1 MSTALPSL
9 LIFISLI
16 ASVLLGMALRRVLPE
31 HHLSSDTHDTV
42 KLSMGLVATTAALV
56 LGLLIASAKDNYDK
70 EAAGVTEIAA
80 KVIFLDRLLANFG
93 PAAKDTRQLV
103 KKMVQR
109 VGDQMWPENSSAAA
123 QLDPTAARAETIL
136 IAIQNL
142 TPTSDLQTTVKSQ
155 ALSTLFDLGQARWQE
170 FEQARSTISKP
181 LLLIL
186 TFWLVVLFSSFGMF
200 APGNGTAL
208 AALFTAAAAVAIAV
222 FLMIELNSPF
232 HGLLQISREPFDA
245 ALTHLAQ

>member
-1 MSTALPSL
+1 MSTILPSL
-9 LIFISLI
+9 LIFICLV
-16 ASVLLGMALRRVLPE
+16 AGVLLGMALRRVLPE
-31 HHLSSDTHDTV
+31 HHFSSDTQDTV

-70 EAAGVTEIAA
+70 ESAGVTEIAA

-93 PAAKDTRQLV
+93 PEANDARQLV

-109 VGDQMWPENSSAAA
+109 VGGQMWPENSSAAA

-142 TPTSDLQTTVKSQ
+142 SANSDLQTTLKSQ
-155 ALSTLFDLGQARWQE
+155 ALSTVFDLGQARWQE
-170 FEQARSTISKP
+170 FAQASSTISKP
-181 LLLIL
+181 LLGIL
-186 TFWLVVLFSSFGMF
+186 AFWLVILFFSFGLF